1 MFNENEYKQDEL
13 SFVEAKETASKNI
26 GQLLEDL
33 KAFEVAIQTENVA
46 EIYRIYQGK
55 LHKEL
60 KETSNQ
66 NHEIDDLL
74 AKKLHHGFLAR
85 FPYMQLIQKVS
96 PTIYYYKIDQYYHQ
110 RPTIVMDVSVPKIYI
125 QSTVLNEWRNF
136 DANDQSELLKI
147 ENKMNQIDVQN
158 LTWQS
163 EVAELETTLQ
173 QLEKQIEQTAQQKTI
188 FNRVKNEEEYQQ
200 LLNSKE
206 KLLERIKQIKNKITD
221 KTQQAE
227 MKEQMQAEYF
237 ALQLHRALIKKELR
251 LLQKHAQSIDHLE
264 AELMQFIADYLQ
276 PKEEGNEYA

>member
-1 MFNENEYKQDEL
+1 MFNENETMQEEL
-13 SFVEAKETASKNI
+13 SFVEAKATASKNI
-26 GQLLEDL
+26 SQLLEDL
-33 KAFEVAIQTENVA
+33 KSFEKAIQTEDVA

-96 PTIYYYKIDQYYHQ
+96 PTIYYYKIDQYYRQ

-136 DANDQSELLKI
+136 DENDQSELLKL
-147 ENKMNQIDVQN
+147 ENKMNQLDVQN

-173 QLEKQIEQTAQQKTI
+173 QLNRQIEQTAQQKTI

-200 LLNSKE
+200 LLHSKE
-206 KLLERIKQIKNKITD
+206 KLVQRIEQTKDKITN
-221 KTQQAE
+221 KSQQDQ
-227 MKEQMQAEYF
+227 MKQAMENEYF
-237 ALQLHRALIKKELR
+237 ELQLHRALIKKELR
-251 LLQKHAQSIDHLE
+251 LLKKHAQSIEHLE

-276 PKEEGNEYA
+276 PVKEEI

>member
-206 KLLERIKQIKNKITD
+206 KLLERIEQIKNKITD

>member
-1 MFNENEYKQDEL
+1 MFNENETMQEEL
-13 SFVEAKETASKNI
+13 SFVEAKATASKNI
-26 GQLLEDL
+26 SQLLEDL
-33 KAFEVAIQTENVA
+33 KSFEKAIQTENVA

-96 PTIYYYKIDQYYHQ
+96 PTIYYYKIDQYYRQ

-136 DANDQSELLKI
+136 DENDQSELLKL
-147 ENKMNQIDVQN
+147 ENKMNQLDVQN

-173 QLEKQIEQTAQQKTI
+173 QLNKQIEQTAQQKTI
-188 FNRVKNEEEYQQ
+188 FNRVKNEDEYQQ
-200 LLNSKE
+200 LLLSKE
-206 KLLERIKQIKNKITD
+206 KLVQRIEQTKDKITN
-221 KTQQAE
+221 KLQQDQ
-227 MKEQMQAEYF
+227 MKQAMANEYF
-237 ALQLHRALIKKELR
+237 ELQLHRALIKKELR
-251 LLQKHAQSIDHLE
+251 LLQKHAQSIEHLE

-276 PKEEGNEYA
+276 PVKEEI

>member
-1 MFNENEYKQDEL
+1 MFNENETMQEEL
-13 SFVEAKETASKNI
+13 SFVEAKATASKNI
-26 GQLLEDL
+26 SQLLEDL
-33 KAFEVAIQTENVA
+33 KSFEKAIQTEDVA

-96 PTIYYYKIDQYYHQ
+96 PTIYYYKIDQYYRQ

-136 DANDQSELLKI
+136 DENDQSELLKL
-147 ENKMNQIDVQN
+147 ENKMNQLDVQN

-173 QLEKQIEQTAQQKTI
+173 QLNRQIEQTAQQKTI

-200 LLNSKE
+200 LLHSKE
-206 KLLERIKQIKNKITD
+206 KLVQRIEQTKGKITN
-221 KTQQAE
+221 KSQQDQ
-227 MKEQMQAEYF
+227 MKQAMENEYF
-237 ALQLHRALIKKELR
+237 ELQLHRALIKKELR
-251 LLQKHAQSIDHLE
+251 LLKKHAQSIEHLE

-276 PKEEGNEYA
+276 PVKEEI

>member
-1 MFNENEYKQDEL
+1 MFNENETMQEEL
-13 SFVEAKETASKNI
+13 SFVEAKATASKNI
-26 GQLLEDL
+26 SQLLEDL
-33 KAFEVAIQTENVA
+33 KSFEKAIQTEDVA

-96 PTIYYYKIDQYYHQ
+96 PTIYYYKIDQYYRQ

-136 DANDQSELLKI
+136 DENDQSELLKL
-147 ENKMNQIDVQN
+147 ENKMNQLDVQN

-173 QLEKQIEQTAQQKTI
+173 QLNRQIEQTVQQKTI

-200 LLNSKE
+200 LLHSKE
-206 KLLERIKQIKNKITD
+206 KLVQRIEQTKGKITN
-221 KTQQAE
+221 KSQQDQ
-227 MKEQMQAEYF
+227 MKQAMENEYF
-237 ALQLHRALIKKELR
+237 ELQLHRALIKKELR
-251 LLQKHAQSIDHLE
+251 LLKKYAQSIEHLE

-276 PKEEGNEYA
+276 PVKEEI

>member
-13 SFVEAKETASKNI
+13 SFFEAKETASKNI